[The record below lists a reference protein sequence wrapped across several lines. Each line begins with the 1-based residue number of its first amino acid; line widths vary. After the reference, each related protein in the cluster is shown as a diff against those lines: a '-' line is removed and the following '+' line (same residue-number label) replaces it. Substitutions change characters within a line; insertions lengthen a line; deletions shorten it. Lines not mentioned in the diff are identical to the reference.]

1 MLSTALARKI
11 WAPEPRSAVFKERIL
26 QGTETAQ
33 TPMPNTQRTADPW
46 ASRAAWK
53 SRTICRTPS
62 RVRKYFKFFPSHTAS
77 DLTPAF
83 SSSGRS
89 CFHFGHLVRRKLSL
103 SCDQSTAINSPEMHR
118 LSRGKSTSKRWS
130 RTNIRAIGCFR
141 GPYPAPSM
149 EGERMLP
156 W

>member
-11 WAPEPRSAVFKERIL
+11 WPPEPRSAVSKERIL
-26 QGTETAQ
+26 HGIEMVH
-33 TPMPNTQRTADPW
+33 TPTPKTQRTAEPW

-53 SRTICRTPS
+53 KKTICRRPS

-89 CFHFGHLVRRKLSL
+89 CFDFGHLVRWKFSL
-103 SCDQSTAINSPEMHR
+103 SCDQSTAIHSPEMHR
-118 LSRGKSTSKRWS
+118 LSRGKSSSKRWP
-130 RTNIRAIGCFR
+130 RTNIRAIGRFCS
-141 GPYPAPSM
+141 PCPPSSM
-149 EGERMLP
+149 EEERTLP